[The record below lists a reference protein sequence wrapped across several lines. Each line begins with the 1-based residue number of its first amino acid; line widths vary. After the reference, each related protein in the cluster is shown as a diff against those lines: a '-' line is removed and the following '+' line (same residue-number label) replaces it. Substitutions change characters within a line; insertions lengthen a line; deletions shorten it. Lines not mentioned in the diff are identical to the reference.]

1 MGPGITVPIR
11 DGQWILGTRQQ
22 IVLLDHDNRPRERHV
37 VVQVVG
43 KE

>member
-11 DGQWILGTRQQ
+11 DGQWILGTQQ